1 MKKITR
7 RDFLKVAGVVGATA
21 AMAGCAGMAPGTET
35 AASSAASAATSTAA
49 AGSVAAATGN
59 MELTEPVQL
68 TFAAQEVG
76 TAAYNYAAALQSVM
90 LPQLPA
96 GSTIDIT
103 TTSPGGVGAPM
114 IVNGGEECDL
124 VMSNA
129 GPAKWSYEQSPSE
142 YEFGGCT
149 EIACLAGDLGQN
161 FINVMFTQ
169 KFVDTTGYKT
179 FEEVVANKY
188 PVKMVIKKNGSFG
201 EQTAEKVCEALGITF
216 DDIES
221 WGGKVEKTGGD
232 AIKSGLQDDLYDM
245 TIDHIGKGQS
255 NTTELCLTHDMYD
268 VELNEDTR
276 KKLCEMGYTPVTV
289 EAGTWNKQD
298 RDVETVGSQQC
309 LIVDANMD
317 AAVAY
322 TLTKA
327 ICENKEALVTA
338 VASLEYFD
346 PTIAGGSG
354 YTGCPLHPGAKA
366 YYEEM
371 GYDCD

>member
-1 MKKITR
+1 MKITR
-7 RDFLKVAGVVGATA
+7 RDFMKVAGVVGASA
-21 AMAGCAGMAPGTET
+21 ALAGCAGLAPGAET
-35 AASSAASAATSTAA
+35 AASSAAASTAASTA
-49 AGSVAAATGN
+49 AGSVAAATGS

-114 IVNGGEECDL
+114 IVNAGEECDL

-129 GPAKWSYEQSPSE
+129 GPAKWSYEQSASE

-161 FINVMFTQ
+161 FINIMFTQ
-169 KFVDTTGYKT
+169 KFVDATGYKT

-268 VELNEDTR
+268 VELTEDTR
-276 KKLCEMGYTPVTV
+276 NKLCEMGYTPVTV

-298 RDVETVGSQQC
+298 TDIETVGSQQC

>member
-1 MKKITR
+1 MMTMKSALITGAASGIGKACAER
-7 RDFLKVAGVVGATA
+7 MAQEGYGVVVADVNLPA
-21 AMAGCAGMAPGTET
+21 AEEL
-35 AASSAASAATSTAA
+35 AAKLAAEGLSAIAVHMD
-49 AGSVAAATGN
+49 VAD
-59 MELTEPVQL
+59 E
-68 TFAAQEVG
+68 QEVE
-76 TAAYNYAAALQSVM
+76 
-90 LPQLPA
+90 A
-96 GSTIDIT
+96 GFDKMMETYGS
-103 TTSPGGVGAPM
+103 
-114 IVNGGEECDL
+114 CDL

-129 GPAKWSYEQSPSE
+129 GPAKWSYEQSTSE

-149 EIACLAGDLGQN
+149 EIACLAGGLGQN
-161 FINVMFTQ
+161 FINIMFTQ
-169 KFVDTTGYKT
+169 KFVNATGYKT

-276 KKLCEMGYTPVTV
+276 NKLCEMGYTPVTV

-298 RDVETVGSQQC
+298 TDIETVGSQQC

>member
-1 MKKITR
+1 MKITR
-7 RDFLKVAGVVGATA
+7 RDFMKVAGVVGAA
-21 AMAGCAGMAPGTET
+21 AALAGCSGMAPGAET
-35 AASSAASAATSTAA
+35 ATSTAASTAASA
-49 AGSVAAATGN
+49 AGSVAAATGS
-59 MELTEPVQL
+59 MELSGPIQL

-90 LPQLPA
+90 LPELPA

-103 TTSPGGVGAPM
+103 TTSPGGVGAPV
-114 IVNGGEECDL
+114 IVNAGEECDL

-129 GPAKWSYEQSPSE
+129 GPAKWSYEKSTSE

-149 EIACLAGDLGQN
+149 EIACLAGGLGQN
-161 FINVMFTQ
+161 FINIMFTQ
-169 KFVDTTGYKT
+169 KFVNATGYKT
-179 FEEVVANKY
+179 FEEVVADKY

-276 KKLCEMGYTPVTV
+276 NKLCEMGYTPVTV

-298 RDVETVGSQQC
+298 RRQHGCRRGLHPDQGYLREQ
-309 LIVDANMD
+309 
-317 AAVAY
+317 
-322 TLTKA
+322 
-327 ICENKEALVTA
+327 
-338 VASLEYFD
+338 
-346 PTIAGGSG
+346 GGSG
-354 YTGCPLHPGAKA
+354 HRCCFSGVLRPDHRRRFWLHRLPPAPGCQGLLRGNGLRLRLISRPAFRITRS
-366 YYEEM
+366 
-371 GYDCD
+371 

>member
-7 RDFLKVAGVVGATA
+7 RDFLKVAGVVGAAA
-21 AMAGCAGMAPGTET
+21 AMAGCSGMAPGAET
-35 AASSAASAATSTAA
+35 ASSVASSTASSVA
-49 AGSVAAATGN
+49 AGSVAAATGS
-59 MELTEPVQL
+59 MELDGPVQL

-90 LPQLPA
+90 IGQLPS

-114 IVNGGEECDL
+114 IVNAGEECEI

-129 GPAKWSYEQSPSE
+129 GPAKWSYEQSTSE
-142 YEFGGCT
+142 YEYGGCT
-149 EIACLAGDLGQN
+149 EIACIAGGLGHD
-161 FINVMFTQ
+161 FINLMFTQ
-169 KFVDTTGYKT
+169 KFVDETGYTT
-179 FEEVVANKY
+179 FEDVVANKY
-188 PVKMVIKKNGSFG
+188 PIKMVIKKNGTLG
-201 EQTAEKVCEALGITF
+201 ELSAEKVCEALGITF

-221 WGGKVEKTGGD
+221 WGGHVEKTGGD

-268 VELNEDTR
+268 VELSADTR
-276 KKLCEMGYTPVTV
+276 QKLCDMGYAPVTV

-298 RDVETVGSQQC
+298 KDIETVGSQQC
-309 LIVDANMD
+309 ILVDANMD

-322 TLTKA
+322 NLTKA
-327 ICENKEALVTA
+327 VCENKDALATS

-346 PTIAGGSG
+346 PTVAGTAA

>member
-21 AMAGCAGMAPGTET
+21 AMAGCAGMAPGAET

-179 FEEVVANKY
+179 FEEVVA
-188 PVKMVIKKNGSFG
+188 
-201 EQTAEKVCEALGITF
+201 
-216 DDIES
+216 DR
-221 WGGKVEKTGGD
+221 
-232 AIKSGLQDDLYDM
+232 KS
-245 TIDHIGKGQS
+245 
-255 NTTELCLTHDMYD
+255 
-268 VELNEDTR
+268 V
-276 KKLCEMGYTPVTV
+276 V
-289 EAGTWNKQD
+289 
-298 RDVETVGSQQC
+298 
-309 LIVDANMD
+309 
-317 AAVAY
+317 
-322 TLTKA
+322 
-327 ICENKEALVTA
+327 
-338 VASLEYFD
+338 
-346 PTIAGGSG
+346 
-354 YTGCPLHPGAKA
+354 
-366 YYEEM
+366 
-371 GYDCD
+371 

>member
-21 AMAGCAGMAPGTET
+21 AMAGCAGMAPGAET

-129 GPAKWSYEQSPSE
+129 GPAKWSYEQSLLSMS
-142 YEFGGCT
+142 
-149 EIACLAGDLGQN
+149 LAAAPRSLVWPVIWPELHQRH
-161 FINVMFTQ
+161 VHPE
-169 KFVDTTGYKT
+169 VCGYHW
-179 FEEVVANKY
+179 
-188 PVKMVIKKNGSFG
+188 
-201 EQTAEKVCEALGITF
+201 L
-216 DDIES
+216 
-221 WGGKVEKTGGD
+221 
-232 AIKSGLQDDLYDM
+232 
-245 TIDHIGKGQS
+245 
-255 NTTELCLTHDMYD
+255 
-268 VELNEDTR
+268 
-276 KKLCEMGYTPVTV
+276 
-289 EAGTWNKQD
+289 
-298 RDVETVGSQQC
+298 
-309 LIVDANMD
+309 
-317 AAVAY
+317 
-322 TLTKA
+322 
-327 ICENKEALVTA
+327 
-338 VASLEYFD
+338 
-346 PTIAGGSG
+346 
-354 YTGCPLHPGAKA
+354 
-366 YYEEM
+366 
-371 GYDCD
+371 

>member
-1 MKKITR
+1 MKITR
-7 RDFLKVAGVVGATA
+7 RDFMKVAGVVGA
-21 AMAGCAGMAPGTET
+21 
-35 AASSAASAATSTAA
+35 
-49 AGSVAAATGN
+49 
-59 MELTEPVQL
+59 
-68 TFAAQEVG
+68 
-76 TAAYNYAAALQSVM
+76 AAAL
-90 LPQLPA
+90 A
-96 GSTIDIT
+96 G
-103 TTSPGGVGAPM
+103 G
-114 IVNGGEECDL
+114 
-124 VMSNA
+124 
-129 GPAKWSYEQSPSE
+129 
-142 YEFGGCT
+142 
-149 EIACLAGDLGQN
+149 LGQN
-161 FINVMFTQ
+161 FINIMFTQ
-169 KFVDTTGYKT
+169 KFVDATGYKT
-179 FEEVVANKY
+179 FEEVVADKY

>member
-1 MKKITR
+1 MKKLLFID
-7 RDFLKVAGVVGATA
+7 RDGTLVIEPPIDYQLDSLEKLEFYPKVMRNLGFIR
-21 AMAGCAGMAPGTET
+21 
-35 AASSAASAATSTAA
+35 SK
-49 AGSVAAATGN
+49 
-59 MELTEPVQL
+59 LD
-68 TFAAQEVG
+68 FDF
-76 TAAYNYAAALQSVM
+76 VM
-90 LPQLPA
+90 VTNQDGL
-96 GSTIDIT
+96 G
-103 TTSPGGVGAPM
+103 TTSFPEETFWPAHNLM
-114 IVNGGEECDL
+114 MKTLEGE
-124 VMSNA
+124 
-129 GPAKWSYEQSPSE
+129 
-142 YEFGGCT
+142 
-149 EIACLAGDLGQN
+149 
-161 FINVMFTQ
+161 
-169 KFVDTTGYKT
+169 
-179 FEEVVANKY
+179 
-188 PVKMVIKKNGSFG
+188 
-201 EQTAEKVCEALGITF
+201 GITF

-276 KKLCEMGYTPVTV
+276 NKLCEMGYTPVTV

-298 RDVETVGSQQC
+298 TDIETVGSQQC

>member
-21 AMAGCAGMAPGTET
+21 AMAGCAGMAPGAET

-129 GPAKWSYEQSPSE
+129 GPAKWSYEQSTSE

-245 TIDHIGKGQS
+245 TIDHIDRVLGETLGVSHVQLDHLKLIG
-255 NTTELCLTHDMYD
+255 NPNLGIHTTREDVLDGIRTLTELVAPYKPLDFFCVWEPLYEQVKGAVSAPLLPIRLYLTYPWNRMP
-268 VELNEDTR
+268 ED
-276 KKLCEMGYTPVTV
+276 
-289 EAGTWNKQD
+289 
-298 RDVETVGSQQC
+298 GS
-309 LIVDANMD
+309 
-317 AAVAY
+317 Y
-322 TLTKA
+322 
-327 ICENKEALVTA
+327 
-338 VASLEYFD
+338 
-346 PTIAGGSG
+346 
-354 YTGCPLHPGAKA
+354 
-366 YYEEM
+366 
-371 GYDCD
+371 

>member
-1 MKKITR
+1 MKITR
-7 RDFLKVAGVVGATA
+7 RDFMKVAGVVGAA
-21 AMAGCAGMAPGTET
+21 AALAGCSGMAPGAET
-35 AASSAASAATSTAA
+35 ATSTAA
-49 AGSVAAATGN
+49 STAASAAGSIAAATGS
-59 MELTEPVQL
+59 MELSGPIQL

-90 LPQLPA
+90 IGQLPS

-114 IVNGGEECDL
+114 VVNGGEECEI

-129 GPAKWSYEQSPSE
+129 GPAKWSYERSSSE
-142 YEFGGCT
+142 YDYGGCT
-149 EIACLAGDLGQN
+149 EIACIAGGLGHD
-161 FINVMFTQ
+161 FINIMFTQ
-169 KFVDTTGYKT
+169 KFVDATGYKT
-179 FEEVVANKY
+179 FEEVVENKY
-188 PVKMVIKKNGSFG
+188 PIKMVIKKNGTLG
-201 EQTAEKVCEALGITF
+201 ELSAEKVCEALGITF
-216 DDIES
+216 EDIES
-221 WGGKVEKTGGD
+221 WGGHVEKTGGD

-276 KKLCEMGYTPVTV
+276 KKLCDMGYAPVTV

-298 RDVETVGSQQC
+298 NDVETVGSQQC
-309 LIVDANMD
+309 ILVDANMD

-322 TLTKA
+322 NLTKA
-327 ICENKEALVTA
+327 VCENKDALATA

-346 PTIAGGSG
+346 PTVAGTSV

>member
-1 MKKITR
+1 MKITR
-7 RDFLKVAGVVGATA
+7 RDFMKVAGVVGAA
-21 AMAGCAGMAPGTET
+21 AALAGCSGMAPGAET
-35 AASSAASAATSTAA
+35 ATSTAA
-49 AGSVAAATGN
+49 STAASAAESVAAATGS
-59 MELTEPVQL
+59 MELSGPIQL

-90 LPQLPA
+90 VGQLPS

-114 IVNGGEECDL
+114 VVNAGEECEI

-129 GPAKWSYEQSPSE
+129 GPAKWSYEKSPSE
-142 YEFGGCT
+142 YDYGGCT
-149 EIACLAGDLGQN
+149 EIACIAGGLGHD
-161 FINVMFTQ
+161 FINIMFTQ
-169 KFVDTTGYKT
+169 KFVDATGYKT

-201 EQTAEKVCEALGITF
+201 EQTAEKVCEELGITF

-255 NTTELCLTHDMYD
+255 NTTELCLTHDMFD

-276 KKLCEMGYTPVTV
+276 NKLCEMGYAPVTV

-298 RDVETVGSQQC
+298 TDIETVGSQQC
-309 LIVDANMD
+309 ILVDANMD

-322 TLTKA
+322 NLTKA
-327 ICENKEALVTA
+327 VCENKEALATA

-346 PTIAGGSG
+346 PTVAGTAAF
-354 YTGCPLHPGAKA
+354 TGCPLHPGAKA

-371 GYDCD
+371 GYECD

>member
-1 MKKITR
+1 MKITR
-7 RDFLKVAGVVGATA
+7 RDFMKVAGVVGAA
-21 AMAGCAGMAPGTET
+21 AALAGCSGMAPGAET
-35 AASSAASAATSTAA
+35 ATSTAASTAASA
-49 AGSVAAATGN
+49 AGSVAAATGS
-59 MELTEPVQL
+59 MELSGPIQL

-90 LPQLPA
+90 LPELPA

-103 TTSPGGVGAPM
+103 TTSPGGVGAPV
-114 IVNGGEECDL
+114 IVNAGEECDL

-129 GPAKWSYEQSPSE
+129 GPAKWSYEQSTSE

-149 EIACLAGDLGQN
+149 EIACLAGGLGQN
-161 FINVMFTQ
+161 FINIMFTQ
-169 KFVDTTGYKT
+169 KFVNATGYKT

-276 KKLCEMGYTPVTV
+276 NKLCEMGYTPVTV

-298 RDVETVGSQQC
+298 TDIETVGSQQC

-338 VASLEYFD
+338 VASLKYFD

>member
-1 MKKITR
+1 MMTMKSALITGAASGIGKACAER
-7 RDFLKVAGVVGATA
+7 MAQEGYGVVVADVNLPA
-21 AMAGCAGMAPGTET
+21 AEEL
-35 AASSAASAATSTAA
+35 AAKLAAEGLSAIAVHMD
-49 AGSVAAATGN
+49 VAD
-59 MELTEPVQL
+59 E
-68 TFAAQEVG
+68 QEVE
-76 TAAYNYAAALQSVM
+76 
-90 LPQLPA
+90 A
-96 GSTIDIT
+96 GFDKMMETYGS
-103 TTSPGGVGAPM
+103 
-114 IVNGGEECDL
+114 CDL

-129 GPAKWSYEQSPSE
+129 GPAKWSYEKSTSE

-149 EIACLAGDLGQN
+149 EIACLASGLGQN
-161 FINVMFTQ
+161 FINIMFTQ
-169 KFVDTTGYKT
+169 KFVDATGYKT
-179 FEEVVANKY
+179 FEEVVADKY

>member
-1 MKKITR
+1 MKITR
-7 RDFLKVAGVVGATA
+7 RDFMKVAGVVGAA
-21 AMAGCAGMAPGTET
+21 AALAGCSGMAPGAET
-35 AASSAASAATSTAA
+35 ATSTAASTAASA
-49 AGSVAAATGN
+49 AGSVAAATGS
-59 MELTEPVQL
+59 MELSGPIQL

-90 LPQLPA
+90 LPELPA

-103 TTSPGGVGAPM
+103 TTSPGGVGAPV
-114 IVNGGEECDL
+114 IVNAGEECDL

-129 GPAKWSYEQSPSE
+129 GPAKWSYEKSTSE
-142 YEFGGCT
+142 YEFGG
-149 EIACLAGDLGQN
+149 A
-161 FINVMFTQ
+161 
-169 KFVDTTGYKT
+169 TGYKT
-179 FEEVVANKY
+179 FEEVVADKY

>member
-1 MKKITR
+1 
-7 RDFLKVAGVVGATA
+7 
-21 AMAGCAGMAPGTET
+21 
-35 AASSAASAATSTAA
+35 
-49 AGSVAAATGN
+49 
-59 MELTEPVQL
+59 
-68 TFAAQEVG
+68 
-76 TAAYNYAAALQSVM
+76 
-90 LPQLPA
+90 
-96 GSTIDIT
+96 
-103 TTSPGGVGAPM
+103 
-114 IVNGGEECDL
+114 
-124 VMSNA
+124 
-129 GPAKWSYEQSPSE
+129 
-142 YEFGGCT
+142 
-149 EIACLAGDLGQN
+149 
-161 FINVMFTQ
+161 
-169 KFVDTTGYKT
+169 
-179 FEEVVANKY
+179 
-188 PVKMVIKKNGSFG
+188 
-201 EQTAEKVCEALGITF
+201 
-216 DDIES
+216 
-221 WGGKVEKTGGD
+221 
-232 AIKSGLQDDLYDM
+232 M

-255 NTTELCLTHDMYD
+255 NTTELSLTHDMYD

-276 KKLCEMGYTPVTV
+276 NKLCEMGYTPVTV

-298 RDVETVGSQQC
+298 TDIETVGSQQC